1 MNRGPLRLTQEN
13 RGPMFRSTITRP
25 GPQRVAQFLCLA
37 TLLLVLLNGCGSPP
51 NVTAVKS
58 EDAERGVAPHTD
70 AEAPA
75 AVAPDNAALA
85 RAPAEAGSS
94 AAGLKLSGRVVL
106 QGSPPA
112 RRVVNTSKD
121 PACATLHG
129 GKPVLDEELIV
140 SDDGG
145 VKNAFVFLRRGA
157 PKRDYPVPEKPARL
171 NQQGCMF
178 QPRVQGVRVGQRLL
192 VSNADPVTH
201 NVRSFPV
208 LNQAFNFGQPADTG
222 ARERIFQQA
231 EREIEVQCDVHPW
244 MHAYIFVMDHPFFS
258 VSGDDGTY
266 SIEGLPPG
274 EYALESWH
282 EKLGK
287 QRKTVMV
294 SDSSLVDVSFTYQ
307 Q

>member
-1 MNRGPLRLTQEN
+1 M
-13 RGPMFRSTITRP
+13 SKSKITRP
-25 GPQRVAQFLCLA
+25 GLQQIAMYLCCA
-37 TLLLVLLNGCGSPP
+37 APLLVLLNGCGSPP
-51 NVTAVKS
+51 DAPIVNGA
-58 EDAERGVAPHTD
+58 DAEGGAALHTD

-75 AVAPDNAALA
+75 TASPDNAVAAQALT
-85 RAPAEAGSS
+85 EASS
-94 AAGLKLSGRVVL
+94 PVASLRLSGRVVL

-129 GKPVLDEELIV
+129 DNPVLDEDLIV
-140 SDDGG
+140 SEEGG
-145 VKNAFVFLRRGA
+145 VRNSFVFLRRGA
-157 PKRDYPVPEKPARL
+157 PKRDYPVPEKPAVL

-192 VSNADPVTH
+192 VGNADPVTH

-222 ARERIFQQA
+222 ARERIFEQA

-258 VSGDDGTY
+258 VSGDDGTFA
-266 SIEGLPPG
+266 IDGLSPG
-274 EYALESWH
+274 EYVLESWH

-287 QRKTVMV
+287 QRKTIMA
-294 SDSSLVDVSFTYQ
+294 SDSSPVDVSFTYQ